1 MENQHH
7 VKKTHWKFV
16 KSTLI
21 TRKMAAFRVKRKE
34 MKTKKRIKN
43 NTVVLEVFVFVFVGL
58 SDDIN

>member
-1 MENQHH
+1 M
-7 VKKTHWKFV
+7 

-43 NTVVLEVFVFVFVGL
+43 NTVVPEVFFFFGWF
-58 SDDIN
+58 I